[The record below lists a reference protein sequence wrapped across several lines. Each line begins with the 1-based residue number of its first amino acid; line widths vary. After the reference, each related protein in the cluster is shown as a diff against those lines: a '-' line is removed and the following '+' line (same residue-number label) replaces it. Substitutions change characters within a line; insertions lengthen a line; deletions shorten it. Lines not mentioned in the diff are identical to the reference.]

1 MSTLVD
7 SCDVVHVVNQMRPG
21 GIETMVLDIVRGSK
35 FRSRIFSLESNTPQ
49 LIAGWPVLGSLA
61 SSLEGFNK
69 APGLAPS
76 LVWHLARR
84 LHALKPRAVFVH
96 RTNPLLYG
104 GLAARL
110 ARVPVVVHVEH
121 DVWQYKDAGRRRLL
135 ERSVSLVRP
144 VHFAVSPAIADAL
157 KQMLP
162 SPQIKIVPG
171 GVDLQRFAKRDRRAA
186 QQALGLPADALVIGT
201 AGRLEPVKGHR
212 VLVAALRHLPASVHV
227 LIVGE
232 GSERDALAGLA
243 RDLGV
248 ASRLRLLGHRDDL
261 EFVLPALDVFCLPSL
276 GEGLPR
282 VIMEAQAADIP
293 IVASDVGSVRQ
304 IVDPATGRLVTPDN
318 PAELAEALKLSL
330 ASPPPEGAC
339 REYAAARFSIER
351 LIGEFDGIVKP
362 QTY

>member
-1 MSTLVD
+1 M
-7 SCDVVHVVNQMRPG
+7 
-21 GIETMVLDIVRGSK
+21 
-35 FRSRIFSLESNTPQ
+35 
-49 LIAGWPVLGSLA
+49 
-61 SSLEGFNK
+61 
-69 APGLAPS
+69 
-76 LVWHLARR
+76 
-84 LHALKPRAVFVH
+84 
-96 RTNPLLYG
+96 
-104 GLAARL
+104 
-110 ARVPVVVHVEH
+110 
-121 DVWQYKDAGRRRLL
+121 
-135 ERSVSLVRP
+135 
-144 VHFAVSPAIADAL
+144 
-157 KQMLP
+157 
-162 SPQIKIVPG
+162 
-171 GVDLQRFAKRDRRAA
+171 
-186 QQALGLPADALVIGT
+186 IGT

-248 ASRLRLLGHRDDL
+248 ASRVRLLGHRDDL

-293 IVASDVGSVRQ
+293 IVASDVGSVHQ
-304 IVDPATGRLVTPDN
+304 IVDPATGRLVAPDN

-351 LIGEFDGIVKP
+351 LIGEFDRIVKP